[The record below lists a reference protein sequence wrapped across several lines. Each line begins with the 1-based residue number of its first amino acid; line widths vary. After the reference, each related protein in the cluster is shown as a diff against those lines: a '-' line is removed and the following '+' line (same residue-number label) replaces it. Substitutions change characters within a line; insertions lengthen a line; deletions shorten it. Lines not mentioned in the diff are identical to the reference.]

1 MADDRA
7 SLRLVML
14 GAPGSGKGTQAAI
27 LARRFGI
34 PSISTGEM
42 LRQAVADETP
52 LGRRVKA
59 IMSAGRLVDDATMAE
74 VVEERLAQADAQ
86 RGFILDGYP
95 RTRSQADTL
104 AAILA
109 RKDWTLDSVVYL
121 DVPEAELVSRA
132 LARQRADD
140 QEDVIRQRLNV
151 YREQT
156 APLVEHYASTDLL
169 RRVDGNRPI
178 ETVAESLVDTL
189 RVAS

>member
-42 LRQAVADETP
+42 LRQAVADETS

-59 IMSAGRLVDDATMAE
+59 IMSAGWLVDDATMAE
-74 VVEERLAQADAQ
+74 VVDERLAQADAQ

-140 QEDVIRQRLNV
+140 QEDVIRQRLSV

-156 APLVEHYASTDLL
+156 APLVEHYASTGLL
-169 RRVDGNRPI
+169 RTVDGNRPI

-189 RVAS
+189 KVAS